1 MSHKLAVITVVYQNY
16 DVLQDFFKSLS
27 EQTDKNFHLYI
38 ADLSRDKKH
47 IDPQPFE
54 MTVIPADNKGYAYG
68 ANIGQEKASQDGFD
82 QFCIMNNDT
91 YFHKEFIAEVKKGL
105 AAHPRAIVTGKI
117 YYAPGYEYHKDR
129 YSKHDL
135 GNVIWYAGGTINWHH
150 VITPH
155 RGVDEV
161 DKGQWNEPGKITFTT
176 GCLIAYD
183 RHVAD
188 VVGPWDISYF
198 LYYEDA
204 DFSVRALKKD
214 IDIYYEP
221 HIVIWHKNAQ
231 STEGAGSNIH
241 TRYQT
246 KNRLKFGMK
255 YAPLR
260 TKLHLIKNAMLGQ
273 LSF

>member
-38 ADLSRDKKH
+38 ADLSNDKKH

-68 ANIGQEKASQDGFD
+68 ANVGQEKASQDGCD

-91 YFHKEFIAEVKKGL
+91 YFHSEFIAEVKKGL
-105 AAHPRAIVTGKI
+105 VAHPRAIVTGKI
-117 YYAPGYEYHKDR
+117 YYAPGYEYHKER
-129 YSKHDL
+129 YSKHEL
-135 GNVIWYAGGTINWHH
+135 GNVIWYAGGTINWNH

-161 DKGQWNEPGKITFTT
+161 DKGQWNEPSKITFAT
-176 GCLIAYD
+176 GCLLAYD

-231 STEGAGSNIH
+231 STDGAGSNIH

-260 TKLHLIKNAMLGQ
+260 TKLHLIKNAVLGQ
-273 LSF
+273 